1 MNDDYLLKSA
11 ELKSVHSDY
20 NFAEQMQHDSINQL
34 WRNKVGL
41 WTLLSAACNDAA
53 QECYEHIQNY
63 TNKLIDIETCDIH
76 SLKSIAK
83 SVDLEFLTKN
93 IKENYPNDILKLI
106 NLLSV
111 PRHILLNS
119 NVLLHSDS
127 NIKIFGDITKRGSTI
142 NVDTVPLEL
151 LVDIKKN
158 IKSFEFR

>member
-1 MNDDYLLKSA
+1 MNDDYLLKNA

-93 IKENYPNDILKLI
+93 KNLQKKILSL
-106 NLLSV
+106 V
-111 PRHILLNS
+111 LNS
-119 NVLLHSDS
+119 NTSFVH
-127 NIKIFGDITKRGSTI
+127 KIFF
-142 NVDTVPLEL
+142 PL
-151 LVDIKKN
+151 
-158 IKSFEFR
+158 